1 MVRGMELFRGFFQDF
16 HDHFTLIGG
25 TACDLHLKD
34 LGGFRA
40 TKDIDILV
48 LLERMNREFATRFH
62 QFLVNGR
69 YQCYV
74 SHDGKRHF
82 YRFIK
87 PADTNY
93 PSQIELLSR
102 TLFPRQPG
110 VIFSPLAADDYIRSM
125 SAIVLGDAY
134 YHYATAHRVVLDG
147 LPCLDQEALIVF
159 KTAAYLNLRQ
169 QQVER
174 PKSVRGYDLKKHRN
188 DVFRLLATLSPDSR
202 PVVPDDIL
210 ATLRD
215 FISSFPDDSPEW
227 PAIIQA
233 LGLPGLSAENLRR
246 AFIATFA
253 LPPTS

>member
-1 MVRGMELFRGFFQDF
+1 MVRGMELFRDFFQDF
-16 HDHFTLIGG
+16 HDNFILMGG
-25 TACDLHLKD
+25 IACDLNLKD
-34 LGGFRA
+34 MGGFRA

-48 LLERMNREFATRFH
+48 LLERMNRAFAARFH

-74 SHDGKRHF
+74 SHDGQRHF

-93 PSQIELLSR
+93 PPQIELLSR
-102 TLFPRQPG
+102 ALFPRQPALT
-110 VIFSPLAADDYIRSM
+110 FSPLAADDYIRSM

-134 YHYATAHRVVLDG
+134 YNYATDHRVVLDG
-147 LPCLDQEALIVF
+147 LPCLDLVALIVF

-169 QQVER
+169 QHDVQPE
-174 PKSVRGYDLKKHRN
+174 SIRGYDLKKHRN

-202 PVVPDDIL
+202 PAVPDEIW

-215 FISSFPDDSPEW
+215 FISAFPKDSPEW

-233 LGLPGLSAENLRR
+233 LGLPGLTAENLRR
-246 AFIATFA
+246 SFIAIFA